1 MRTLKTPI
9 DHGGGMGKKVTIL
22 DGSERGDTE
31 LAHVRDCL
39 LGELASAG
47 GEAQTLDLREMDLAY
62 CCGCFGCWVKT
73 PGACVV
79 RDSSAEVAKAIIESE
94 ATLYLTRVTFGGYSS
109 RLKRAVDRIICLG
122 SPFFRKVDGE
132 VHHEKRYDKYP
143 NLIGVGLLPEP
154 DEEAEAIFTALVGRN
169 AINIGS
175 VHYATAVLNARMTP
189 EEMRGSLRGALTQA
203 GVSP

>member
-1 MRTLKTPI
+1 MS
-9 DHGGGMGKKVTIL
+9 KKVAVL

-31 LAHVRDCL
+31 VARVRDCL
-39 LGELASAG
+39 LSELASAG
-47 GEAQTLDLREMDLAY
+47 REAQVLDLCDLDLAY

-79 RDSSAEVAKAIIESE
+79 RDSSAEVAKAVIESD

-132 VHHEKRYDKYP
+132 VHHHKRYDEYP
-143 NLIGVGLLPEP
+143 NLMGVGLLPEP
-154 DEEAEAIFTALVGRN
+154 DEEAEAIFTTLVGRN

-175 VHYATAVLNARMTP
+175 VHHAAAVLNARMTP
-189 EEMRGSLRGALTQA
+189 EEMRDSLRRALAQV
-203 GVSP
+203 GVAL

>member
-1 MRTLKTPI
+1 
-9 DHGGGMGKKVTIL
+9 MGKKVTVL
-22 DGSERGDTE
+22 DGSERGDAE
-31 LAHVRDCL
+31 LARIRDCL

-47 GEAQTLDLREMDLAY
+47 AEARVLDLCDLDLAY

-79 RDSSAEVAKAIIESE
+79 RDSGAEVAKAVIESE
-94 ATLYLTRVTFGGYSS
+94 AALYLTRVTFGGYSS

-122 SPFFRKVDGE
+122 SPFFRKVGGE
-132 VHHEKRYDKYP
+132 VHHEKRYDRYP

-175 VHYATAVLNARMTP
+175 VHHAAAVLNARTAP
-189 EEMRGSLRGALTQA
+189 EEMEASLREALARA
-203 GVSP
+203 GVAP